1 MTLAQVNVARC
12 GQRLA
17 QWSERTGIL
26 PEEARLLLNTDP
38 AKVTAHELQSSQT
51 PVKSHVR
58 LLRAGAAPTG

>member
-1 MTLAQVNVARC
+1 MSLAQVNVARC

-26 PEEARLLLNTDP
+26 PEEARLLNTDP